1 MVVLRVRS
9 WECSKGSVSC
19 GIDQNW
25 PSVCAC
31 SLYLP
36 VLSTFFVAP
45 WYNRKLTPQGGTTF
59 VSVSPLARSQNSVF
73 FLTWGESGPLRFLSL
88 SYFQTGIKKLLKEE
102 NEMMFISNLFN
113 FVLELYLVS
122 IWLLDKNIKYHCGT
136 LLWLWPSR
144 GNLTRSKE
152 GLVISFR
159 YDINICNQTKTSR
172 QTCKKRFRCGVFSW
186 CNGIS
191 QNIHE
196 KSTPTDV
203 YREIDILILGLSYMY
218 TPSLRV
224 TTIEPRRTLAFI
236 AKCSR
241 SWGRS
246 GQVIESPI
254 CQRMRNKSL

>member
-31 SLYLP
+31 SLYLS

-59 VSVSPLARSQNSVF
+59 MSVSPLARSQNSVF

-122 IWLLDKNIKYHCGT
+122 TGFFGQKYKISLWNSVVVMTIKGQPHSLERRARYILPLRHQYMQSDKNK
-136 LLWLWPSR
+136 
-144 GNLTRSKE
+144 
-152 GLVISFR
+152 
-159 YDINICNQTKTSR
+159 QT
-172 QTCKKRFRCGVFSW
+172 
-186 CNGIS
+186 
-191 QNIHE
+191 
-196 KSTPTDV
+196 D
-203 YREIDILILGLSYMY
+203 L
-218 TPSLRV
+218 
-224 TTIEPRRTLAFI
+224 
-236 AKCSR
+236 
-241 SWGRS
+241 
-246 GQVIESPI
+246 
-254 CQRMRNKSL
+254 

>member
-1 MVVLRVRS
+1 MVVLRVRG
-9 WECSKGSVSC
+9 WERSKGSVSC

-31 SLYLP
+31 SLYLS

-73 FLTWGESGPLRFLSL
+73 VNLRWKWAFAIFKLILFSNWN
-88 SYFQTGIKKLLKEE
+88 KKLLKEE